1 MKPYFSFIP
10 ALFLLAAP
18 SWAQTPK
25 AVSAE
30 PVVVERG
37 QHYRIW
43 QRTVQETLANGDIV
57 TRQSGY
63 TELAV
68 GMHYVKNGLWTE
80 SKEEI
85 ELFQDGAIAR
95 QGQIQVI
102 FAPNIATPGAI
113 DLLMPDG
120 KRWRTHV
127 LGIAVYDRAT
137 GQSELV
143 AEVKDSIGE
152 LHPPNVII
160 YPDAFSTTTGASGA
174 IRYTYSRDRLEQDV
188 VLFKRLDLPQGFNP
202 ATSQLE
208 VWTEA
213 VDFEEPE
220 KIVLQTDGATD
231 QTLVFGAMRIMAGQD
246 VPLQDPQGN
255 SWSTPIYKQWV
266 KAEGGRTFLVEACP
280 YPAIKDQLD
289 ALPAPGQ
296 GAGIRKEQPARQM
309 AALKPGQ
316 RPFPAAPK
324 PAR

>member
-1 MKPYFSFIP
+1 MKTHLWFVSG
-10 ALFLLAAP
+10 LCLLAVPAG
-18 SWAQTPK
+18 AQPLK
-25 AVSAE
+25 VVSSD

-37 QHYRIW
+37 PHYRVW
-43 QRTVQETLANGDIV
+43 QRTVLETLADGSTL

-63 TELAV
+63 TEIAV
-68 GMHYVKNGLWTE
+68 GMHYIKDGLWTE

-120 KRWRTHV
+120 KRWKTHV

-137 GQSELV
+137 GKSELI

-152 LHPPNVII
+152 LHPPNVVV
-160 YPDAFSTTTGASGA
+160 YPDAFSTDAGASGA

-188 VLFKRLDLPQGFNP
+188 VLFNRLDLPQGFNP
-202 ATSQLE
+202 ATSQIE

-220 KIVLQTDGATD
+220 KIVLQADGVTD
-231 QTLVFGAMRIMAGQD
+231 QTLVFGAMRIIAGQAF
-246 VPLQDPQGN
+246 PLEDPQGN
-255 SWSTPIYKQWV
+255 TWSAPIY
-266 KAEGGRTFLVEACP
+266 
-280 YPAIKDQLD
+280 
-289 ALPAPGQ
+289 
-296 GAGIRKEQPARQM
+296 
-309 AALKPGQ
+309 
-316 RPFPAAPK
+316 
-324 PAR
+324 